1 MLTHFSPLLSV
12 KRNNE
17 ARVGKAGAMLRSHS
31 EAEAG
36 SREREAPGVA
46 LLSPQGWAPGRRA
59 ALRTRPPFRGT
70 GLGGGGRGEGAGA
83 SAAPQRVGP
92 SALCAQRC
100 RCLPPGT
107 ARPHTKKPH
116 PRACETAV
124 PPPLPNRALP
134 RPCSCPPAPS
144 VPSQLP
150 LSFPL
155 PFPKTKECR
164 SPPCRQPRPAPSPLR
179 TAPQD
184 YQFFRPDNAI
194 HLPGSSPASLVSTHL
209 SNSLDGTALTL
220 RFSFSFLPPPFLSPI
235 FFLFSFF
242 SFLFLTREEI
252 KDVTKHFPKCPLT
265 PFKAYS

>member
-1 MLTHFSPLLSV
+1 MSSKKALSRLCLITLCNAVLKRKMLTHFSPLPSV
-12 KRNNE
+12 KRNNM
-17 ARVGKAGAMLRSHS
+17 ARVGKAGAMVRSHS

-70 GLGGGGRGEGAGA
+70 GLGGGGRGEGEGT

-92 SALCAQRC
+92 SALCAQLC

-144 VPSQLP
+144 VPSRLP
-150 LSFPL
+150 VSFPSLSLKQKSVGL
-155 PFPKTKECR
+155 PPTAN
-164 SPPCRQPRPAPSPLR
+164 PAPRP
-179 TAPQD
+179 
-184 YQFFRPDNAI
+184 
-194 HLPGSSPASLVSTHL
+194 HL
-209 SNSLDGTALTL
+209 SAPRPRTI
-220 RFSFSFLPPPFLSPI
+220 SFSDQTMRYICPVLLPPPSSPPI
-235 FFLFSFF
+235 FQ
-242 SFLFLTREEI
+242 T
-252 KDVTKHFPKCPLT
+252 
-265 PFKAYS
+265 A